1 MYTFVQLSELE
12 CCLKNSVLKEVANK
26 KMALKYITRKLL

>member
-26 KMALKYITRKLL
+26 KNGIEVHY